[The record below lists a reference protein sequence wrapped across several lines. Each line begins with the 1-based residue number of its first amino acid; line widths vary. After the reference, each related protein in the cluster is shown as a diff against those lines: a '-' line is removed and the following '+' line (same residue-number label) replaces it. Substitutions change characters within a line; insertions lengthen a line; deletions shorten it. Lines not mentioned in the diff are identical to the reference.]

1 MNRLIQDH
9 LSQAITRKLLRKE
22 PAKEETL
29 RMLVEDVKLV
39 KCRMQASTAQLAT
52 ADELVVRG
60 EQLVILLALHWEF
73 IQLRDTKD
81 SLRPCSSG

>member
-1 MNRLIQDH
+1 MTDGQDEAARHEEDGTELYVNRLIQDH

-39 KCRMQASTAQLAT
+39 KCRMQASTAQVPVGL
-52 ADELVVRG
+52 
-60 EQLVILLALHWEF
+60 
-73 IQLRDTKD
+73 
-81 SLRPCSSG
+81 